1 MPKSRGRAQP
11 PRKSSGAKKAAPVK
25 KAVPPATAGVAPAKG
40 ASVPTGTGPTPKA
53 AAKLAPKAKA
63 KSTASAA
70 PQPPVSTEHADP
82 REVQL
87 AGPPGLRGVFRPRTR
102 RVDFAVAGLLLVL
115 GFALVV
121 QVRSTRTTGPLTNAR
136 QEDLV
141 QILDELGNRS
151 ARLRQEIE
159 GLTATR
165 EQLTSGS
172 GASAAALAEATRRTR
187 VLGVLAGT
195 LPATGPGVVITIND
209 PDTKVSAS
217 VLLDA
222 LEELRNAGAEA
233 VQLSGA
239 DLKTSV
245 RVVAQTALADDPE
258 GVVVDGTLLRAPY
271 RFTVVGDPG
280 TLAGALGIP
289 GGIEDVVG
297 NQGGSVDIARPA
309 RVTVGALRVLSTPRY
324 ARPR

>member
-11 PRKSSGAKKAAPVK
+11 PRKSAGARKAAPKKAA
-25 KAVPPATAGVAPAKG
+25 
-40 ASVPTGTGPTPKA
+40 A
-53 AAKLAPKAKA
+53 AAKPGP
-63 KSTASAA
+63 TTSAA
-70 PQPPVSTEHADP
+70 ASPPVFARAADLP
-82 REVQL
+82 EPQAPAVI
-87 AGPPGLRGVFRPRTR
+87 GPPGLRGLLRPRTR

-141 QILDELGNRS
+141 QILDDLGNRS
-151 ARLRQEIE
+151 SRLRQEID

-195 LPATGPGVVITIND
+195 LPATGPGVVITISD
-209 PDTKVSAS
+209 PNTKVSAS

-233 VQLSGA
+233 VQLGGA
-239 DLKTSV
+239 DTKQSV
-245 RVVAQTALADDPE
+245 RVVAQTALADDPK

-297 NQGGSVDIARPA
+297 NQGGRVDIVRPA